1 MNELMHYG
9 VLGMKWGHHKVRD
22 ASNKKK
28 TEWNKNYSKSDRNI
42 DTMIFGK
49 SGVKRINKRMNK
61 GQSYL
66 KAESIEA
73 GQYMVK
79 SSLLTIGT
87 MDVLTGGQ
95 LHRAVGKVVVDKYMK
110 SKAAKSVIKIAQNH
124 KFDPI
129 DVPFKIVN

>member
-79 SSLLTIGT
+79 SSLLSPLLVPAQIILLAPADTWSTKISVMKLLVNT
-87 MDVLTGGQ
+87 LLLVAVL
-95 LHRAVGKVVVDKYMK
+95 L
-110 SKAAKSVIKIAQNH
+110 
-124 KFDPI
+124 
-129 DVPFKIVN
+129 